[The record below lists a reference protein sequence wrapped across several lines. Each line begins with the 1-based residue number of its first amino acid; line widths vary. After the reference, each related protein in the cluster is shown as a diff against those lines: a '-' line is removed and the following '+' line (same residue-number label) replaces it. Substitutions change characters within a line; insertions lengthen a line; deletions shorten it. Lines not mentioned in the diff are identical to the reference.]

1 MAAPDSPPASP
12 ARDRRRA
19 DRVRPCPLRV
29 RLHRTCEGLLID
41 ISERG
46 ALVRL
51 PVVQVPTRQI
61 TLQLEWNGETLWLRA
76 RVVRS
81 VPHRVQLAAAV
92 LTRVEH
98 DIGLEFEDVGP
109 EDQVAI
115 GRIMRCGQRQG
126 A

>member
-1 MAAPDSPPASP
+1 MAHPDSPQVFQ

-19 DRVRPCPLRV
+19 ERVRTRPLRV

-51 PVVQVPTRQI
+51 PTVQVPTRQV
-61 TLQLEWNGETLWLRA
+61 TLQLEWDGDTLRLRA

-81 VPHRVQLAAAV
+81 VPHRVQLPAAV
-92 LTRVEH
+92 LARIEH
-98 DIGLEFEDVGP
+98 DVGLEFEEV
-109 EDQVAI
+109 
-115 GRIMRCGQRQG
+115 RQENATALRHMIRQEQEGG